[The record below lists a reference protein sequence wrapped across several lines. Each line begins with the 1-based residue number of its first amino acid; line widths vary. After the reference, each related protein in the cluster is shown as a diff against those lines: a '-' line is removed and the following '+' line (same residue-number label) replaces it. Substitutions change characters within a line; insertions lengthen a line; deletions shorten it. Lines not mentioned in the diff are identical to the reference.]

1 MDGIGGVEEIG
12 SGDTSLKAKSHAKF
26 ASNAEFWIYFCF

>member
-26 ASNAEFWIYFCF
+26 TLNVEF